1 MTKVYDRKT
10 GEVSEVAQYGGAGLK
25 FLYGNPFGRIL
36 LRFVIGHFCSNLYAA
51 YNRTRLSRKKIQPFV
66 NKHHMK
72 VENPAQYHSFAEFFT
87 RQEARTVSKA
97 KTALIA
103 PADSKLLC
111 YPIDSRQVIKIKH
124 TQYSIRDLVGRD
136 FDGFEKGHCLVFRLA
151 VDDYHHYCF
160 VDDGELVE
168 QNHIKGRLHTVSSF
182 SDQYRVFAQNDR
194 VVSLLKTKHFG
205 DIIQVEVG
213 AMLVGRINNRDVQSF
228 KKGEEKGYFDLG
240 GSTIVLLV
248 KDDIKIDDDIL
259 AQSAQGIETKVS
271 YGEKI
276 GGIC

>member
-1 MTKVYDRKT
+1 MTKVFDRET

-25 FLYGNPFGRIL
+25 FLYGNPFGRVL
-36 LRFVIGHFCSNLYAA
+36 LRFVSGHLCSNLYAA
-51 YNRTRLSRKKIQPFV
+51 YNRSRCSRKKIRPFAE
-66 NKHHMK
+66 KHHMK
-72 VENPAQYHSFAEFFT
+72 IGDLAQYGSFADFFT
-87 RQEARTVSKA
+87 RQEARKISKT
-97 KTALIA
+97 KTALIS

-111 YPIDSRQVIKIKH
+111 YPINSRQIVKIKQ

-151 VDDYHHYCF
+151 VDDYHRYCF
-160 VDDGELVE
+160 VDDGEIAE
-168 QNHIKGRLHTVSSF
+168 QKHIKGRLHTVSSF

-194 VVSLLKTKHFG
+194 VVNLLKTKHFG

-213 AMLVGRINNRDVQSF
+213 AMLVGRINNHDLRVF

-248 KDDIKIDDDIL
+248 KDGIKIDEDVL
-259 AQSAQGIETKVS
+259 AHSAQGIETKVS